1 MIKADIVSAVASV
14 SGLSHLKAQESVDE
28 MFHCIRE
35 ALVGGEK
42 VEFRGFG
49 VFRVKDRKRGMGRNL
64 KTGEAVPI
72 APGKT
77 VKFKP
82 SSRFSPK

>member
-1 MIKADIVSAVASV
+1 MIKADIVEEVARVAHV
-14 SGLSHLKAQESVDE
+14 SRVKAQDTVDDIFE
-28 MFHCIRE
+28 AIKE
-35 ALVGGEK
+35 ALAKGEK

-49 VFRVKDRKRGMGRNL
+49 VFRVKERKRGLGRNL
-64 KTGEAVPI
+64 KTGESVPI

-82 SSRFSPK
+82 SIRFFQ